1 MATFMGS
8 VIGFV
13 VFFFCLQCAHASAG
27 DRSQFFN
34 NCMKGCLHSNCTEG
48 AVFSY
53 IDLKKLNFALKKLNL
68 KYFTFLF

>member
-53 IDLKKLNFALKKLNL
+53 IDLFALKKLNS
-68 KYFTFLF
+68 KYSAFLFQTP